1 MVNGLS
7 RLVKGP
13 DSFRSKRVS
22 WLGRIVQGSDFFDS
36 MRNESDRQ
44 VQRQDLFRVN
54 NCSCVMYGYSKV
66 RIGSSHQGA
75 MANMVIRVRLNLL
88 QHV

>member
-36 MRNESDRQ
+36 RRNESDRQ
-44 VQRQDLFRVN
+44 GQRQNLFRVN

-66 RIGSSHQGA
+66 RIGSAICSLENSFGKIKIVWKT
-75 MANMVIRVRLNLL
+75 N
-88 QHV
+88 